1 MKYKFNEVI
10 AKAISFRHHLHQYPE
25 ITWKEYQTAKTIQSA
40 LTELDIPWK
49 SMAGTG
55 TVGYLASGKTG
66 KHIALRA
73 DIDAL
78 EMSENSG
85 LAYASKHHNCMHA
98 CGHDG
103 HSATLM
109 AVAMWLKEHE
119 ALLPGPVSLIF
130 QPAEEGGHGAQK
142 MIQEGCLEGVDEI
155 YGWHNWPAIK
165 FGQAIC
171 PSGIVMAGNGMFTIE
186 IIGLGGHSSQ
196 PEICRDPVLAGS
208 AITMALQQIVSR
220 NIAPQKVAVVSVT
233 SFDAVSGFTTI
244 PPKATLKGSVRIA
257 DNQMRDEIASLITR
271 ISVDTA
277 RAYGTQAIV
286 DFQNRYGATINH
298 QDNALKVR
306 EAMREVMGEGCFS
319 DVATPIMASED
330 FSYYLESIPGA
341 YALIGS
347 DDGEPKHTKACHNV
361 EYDFND
367 KLIEPASKILC
378 RLAGYQGDFN

>member
-1 MKYKFNEVI
+1 MKQTFNEI
-10 AKAISFRHHLHQYPE
+10 ITKAISFRHYLHQYPE
-25 ITWKEYQTAKTIQSA
+25 VTWNEYQTAQTIQA
-40 LTELDIPWK
+40 LLTELNIPWK
-49 SMAGTG
+49 SMANTG
-55 TVGYLASGKTG
+55 TVGYLARKKKG

-78 EMSENSG
+78 EMSEKTN
-85 LAYASKHHNCMHA
+85 LTYASKHQNCMHA

-109 AVAMWLKEHE
+109 AAAMWLKQHE
-119 ALLPGPVSLIF
+119 AQLSGPVSLIF

-171 PSGIVMAGNGMFTIE
+171 PDGIVMAGNGMFTIE
-186 IIGLGGHSSQ
+186 IIGTGGHSSQ

-208 AITMALQQIVSR
+208 AIVMALQQIVSR

-233 SFDAVSGFTTI
+233 SFDAISGFTTI
-244 PPKATLKGSVRIA
+244 PPKATLRGSIRIS
-257 DNQMRDEIASLITR
+257 DNQMRDEIASLIAR
-271 ISVDTA
+271 ISADTA
-277 RAYGTQAIV
+277 RAYGAQAIV
-286 DFQNRYGATINH
+286 DFQNRYSATINH
-298 QDNALKVR
+298 QANALKVR
-306 EAMREVMGEGCFS
+306 DVMADVMGKECFS
-319 DVATPIMASED
+319 DVMTPIMASED

-347 DDGEPKHTKACHNV
+347 DDGDPKHAKACHNV

-367 KLIEPASKILC
+367 QLIEPVSKMLC
-378 RLAGYQGDFN
+378 RLAGYEGDFN